1 MKGLLVHRAAE
12 HRDDSVG
19 EDEVQRREH
28 KAARDRQYD
37 RAADALSCLSH
48 FALAERNADERAAAV
63 ADHHRDGKRHHRER
77 ENDGIRRVAVGA
89 EIARVGDKDLVDD
102 VVQRAHQQRGDA
114 RDGVA
119 PHQRADALCFQKRI

>member
-1 MKGLLVHRAAE
+1 MKRLLIHRAAE
-12 HRDDSVG
+12 HGDDRIG
-19 EDEVQRREH
+19 KNEIQRRKQH
-28 KAARDRQYD
+28 AARHRQHDRI
-37 RAADALSCLSH
+37 ADAFLRLPH
-48 FALAERNADERAAAV
+48 FTLAERNADEGAAAV
-63 ADHHRDGKRHHRER
+63 ADHHRDGKRHHCER